1 MTVSFAEYLKIEKN
15 YFYGNSINWVNS
27 NKSKNFFQGLFL
39 MEHLKVQDQTTFK
52 YVICVYIFNAK
63 QKKLK

>member
-15 YFYGNSINWVNS
+15 YFYRNSINWVNS

-39 MEHLKVQDQTTFK
+39 MEHLKLQDQTTFK
-52 YVICVYIFNAK
+52 HVICVYIFNAK

>member
-1 MTVSFAEYLKIEKN
+1 
-15 YFYGNSINWVNS
+15 
-27 NKSKNFFQGLFL
+27 